1 MKNLILLSLLLFMA
15 IPTTAQQKAARAD
28 YSYLESFAIPNAA
41 EIQAEFARF
50 QDSLTN
56 ALDVQYGIKQ
66 LEEDAKY
73 ANSGDEPTR
82 IKALSARDKLSRIQN
97 YIDEASI
104 ERGSTLYKPFS
115 DLKDL
120 IVNVTSRNGYDL
132 CFLYGPNGVNDLV
145 YKDPYMQEEVLGN
158 IYACAKKGAAN
169 MSEAEL
175 TAHNQE
181 CQNKILNPLL
191 ENSVDITMLIK
202 DAMGK

>member
-1 MKNLILLSLLLFMA
+1 MA

-28 YSYLESFAIPNAA
+28 YSYLGSFAIPNAA

-56 ALDVQYGIKQ
+56 ALDAQYGIKQ
-66 LEEDAKY
+66 LEEDAKN
-73 ANSGDEPTR
+73 ASSSDEPTR
-82 IKALSARDKLSRIQN
+82 IKALSAREKLSRIQN

-104 ERGSTLYKPFS
+104 ERGTKLYKPFK
-115 DLKDL
+115 DLTDL
-120 IVNVTSRNGYDL
+120 IVNVTARNGYDL

-169 MSEAEL
+169 KSEAEL

-181 CQNKILNPLL
+181 CQSKILNPLL